1 MDQNTVDNI
10 IANAALLMN
19 DERFNAIVEA
29 KSMSTHRRAKANG
42 GKLDAGGGGGMSS
55 DLSLFEAQAG
65 FGGGGSK
72 TSSGGQRLIP
82 KVQTQQRK
90 SNLPPEIQESFKKMP
105 PLSGGEIGIPASYTQ
120 SRSVIQEQQYTPQPQ
135 YQPQAPVAQTT
146 IDYNYIKYL
155 VSECIKEH
163 VNQLNESASL
173 SGIKLVGGGKIQ
185 FTDSKG
191 NVFEG
196 VLKRVK

>member
-42 GKLDAGGGGGMSS
+42 GKLDSGGGGISS
-55 DLSLFEAQAG
+55 DLALFEAQAG
-65 FGGGGSK
+65 IGGGGGRQ
-72 TSSGGQRLIP
+72 TSGQHLIP

-105 PLSGGEIGIPASYTQ
+105 PLSGGEIGIPTSYTQ
-120 SRSVIQEQQYTPQPQ
+120 SRSVIQEQQYAQQPQ
-135 YQPQAPVAQTT
+135 YQPQAPSAPAA

-155 VSECIKEH
+155 VNECIKENM
-163 VNQLNESASL
+163 NQLNESASL

>member
-1 MDQNTVDNI
+1 MDERTVNDI

-29 KSMSTHRRAKANG
+29 KSMSTHRKAKTNG
-42 GKLDAGGGGGMSS
+42 GKLDTGGGGISS
-55 DLSLFEAQAG
+55 DLALFEAKAG
-65 FGGGGSK
+65 FGGGASIQ
-72 TSSGGQRLIP
+72 TPSQNLMP

-105 PLSGGEIGIPASYTQ
+105 PLSGGEISVPASYSQ
-120 SRSVIQEQQYTPQPQ
+120 SRSVMHEQQYSQPQ
-135 YQPQAPVAQTT
+135 YQAPMQVAPQAN

-155 VSECIKEH
+155 INECIKENM
-163 VNQLNESASL
+163 NQLNESASL

-191 NVFEG
+191 NIFEG

>member
-42 GKLDAGGGGGMSS
+42 GKLDSGGGGISS
-55 DLSLFEAQAG
+55 DLALFEAQAG
-65 FGGGGSK
+65 FGGGGGRQ
-72 TSSGGQRLIP
+72 TSGQHLIP

-105 PLSGGEIGIPASYTQ
+105 PLSGGEIGVPASYTQ
-120 SRSVIQEQQYTPQPQ
+120 SRNVIQEQQYAPQPQ
-135 YQPQAPVAQTT
+135 YQPQAPVTQTA

-155 VSECIKEH
+155 VGECIKENM
-163 VNQLNESASL
+163 NQLNESASL

-196 VLKRVK
+196 VLRRVK

>member
-42 GKLDAGGGGGMSS
+42 GKLEAGGGGGMSS
-55 DLSLFEAQAG
+55 DLALFESQAG
-65 FGGGGSK
+65 FGGGGSR
-72 TSSGGQRLIP
+72 TSAGQHLIP

-105 PLSGGEIGIPASYTQ
+105 PLSGGEIGVPSSYTQ
-120 SRSVIQEQQYTPQPQ
+120 SRSVIQEQQYAPQPQ
-135 YQPQAPVAQTT
+135 YQTQAPAAPAS

-155 VSECIKEH
+155 VNECIKENM
-163 VNQLNESASL
+163 NQLNESASL

>member
-10 IANAALLMN
+10 LANAALLMN
-19 DERFNAIVEA
+19 DERFNAIVE
-29 KSMSTHRRAKANG
+29 STSSRTHRTAKANG
-42 GKLDAGGGGGMSS
+42 GKLDTRVGGGVSS
-55 DLSLFEAQAG
+55 DLALFEAQAG
-65 FGGGGSK
+65 FGGGSRTQ
-72 TSSGGQRLIP
+72 TSGQHLIP

-135 YQPQAPVAQTT
+135 YQPQAPVAQTA

-155 VSECIKEH
+155 VSECIKENM
-163 VNQLNESASL
+163 NQLNDSASL

>member
-29 KSMSTHRRAKANG
+29 KTMSTHRRAKANG
-42 GKLDAGGGGGMSS
+42 GKLDSGGGGGMSS

-65 FGGGGSK
+65 FGGGGSRP
-72 TSSGGQRLIP
+72 SAGQHLIP

-105 PLSGGEIGIPASYTQ
+105 PLSGGEIGVPASYTQ
-120 SRSVIQEQQYTPQPQ
+120 SRSVINEQQYAQQPQ
-135 YQPQAPVAQTT
+135 YQPQPQVAPAT

-155 VSECIKEH
+155 INECIKENM
-163 VNQLNESASL
+163 NQLNESASL

>member
-19 DERFNAIVEA
+19 NERFNAIVES

-42 GKLDAGGGGGMSS
+42 GKLDSGGGGGISS
-55 DLSLFEAQAG
+55 DLALFEAQAG
-65 FGGGGSK
+65 FGGGGGRQ
-72 TSSGGQRLIP
+72 TSGQHLIP
-82 KVQTQQRK
+82 KAQTQQRK

-105 PLSGGEIGIPASYTQ
+105 PLSGDEIGIPASYTQ
-120 SRSVIQEQQYTPQPQ
+120 SRSVIQEQQYAPQPQ
-135 YQPQAPVAQTT
+135 YQPQALSAPAA

-155 VSECIKEH
+155 VNECIKENM
-163 VNQLNESASL
+163 NQLNESASL

>member
-19 DERFNAIVEA
+19 DERFNAIVES

-42 GKLDAGGGGGMSS
+42 GKLGSNAGGGISS
-55 DLSLFEAQAG
+55 DLALFEAQAG
-65 FGGGGSK
+65 FGGGSRTQ
-72 TSSGGQRLIP
+72 TSGQNLIP
-82 KVQTQQRK
+82 KVQIQERK
-90 SNLPPEIQESFKKMP
+90 NNLPPEIQESFKKMP
-105 PLSGGEIGIPASYTQ
+105 PLSGGEISVPASYTQ
-120 SRSVIQEQQYTPQPQ
+120 SRNVIQEQRYTPQPQ
-135 YQPQAPVAQTT
+135 YQQQAPVAPAT

-155 VSECIKEH
+155 VNECIKE
-163 VNQLNESASL
+163 NMMQLNESASL

>member
-1 MDQNTVDNI
+1 MDQNKVDNI

-19 DERFNAIVEA
+19 DERFNAIVE
-29 KSMSTHRRAKANG
+29 STSSRTHRNAKQNG
-42 GKLDAGGGGGMSS
+42 GKFVSSGGAGASS
-55 DLSLFEAQAG
+55 DLALFEAQAG
-65 FGGGGSK
+65 FGGGSR
-72 TSSGGQRLIP
+72 TSSSGHHMIP

-90 SNLPPEIQESFKKMP
+90 SNLPPEIQESFRKMP
-105 PLSGGEIGIPASYTQ
+105 PLSGGEISIPASYTQ
-120 SRSVIQEQQYTPQPQ
+120 PRSIINEQQYTQQPQ
-135 YQPQAPVAQTT
+135 YQQQAPVAPAT

-155 VSECIKEH
+155 VNECIKENM
-163 VNQLNESASL
+163 NQLNESAIL

>member
-19 DERFNAIVEA
+19 DDRFNAIVE
-29 KSMSTHRRAKANG
+29 STSSRTHRRAKANG

-55 DLSLFEAQAG
+55 DLALFEAQAG
-65 FGGGGSK
+65 FGGGGSRQP
-72 TSSGGQRLIP
+72 SGQHLIP

-105 PLSGGEIGIPASYTQ
+105 PLSGGEISVPASYSQ
-120 SRSVIQEQQYTPQPQ
+120 SRNVIQEQQYAPQPQ
-135 YQPQAPVAQTT
+135 YQAQAPVAPAT

-155 VSECIKEH
+155 VNECIKENM
-163 VNQLNESASL
+163 NQLNESASL

>member
-1 MDQNTVDNI
+1 MDENRVNDI
-10 IANAALLMN
+10 IANAAMLMN
-19 DERFNAIVEA
+19 DERFNAILEA

-42 GKLDAGGGGGMSS
+42 GKLDTGGSGGFSS
-55 DLSLFEAQAG
+55 DLALFEAQAG
-65 FGGGGSK
+65 FGGGSRQ
-72 TSSGGQRLIP
+72 SSGQNLIP
-82 KVQTQQRK
+82 KVQSQPKK

-105 PLSGGEIGIPASYTQ
+105 PLSGGEITVPASYGQ
-120 SRSVIQEQQYTPQPQ
+120 SRSVIQEQQYAPQQPQ
-135 YQPQAPVAQTT
+135 YQPQAQAN

-155 VSECIKEH
+155 VNECIKENM
-163 VNQLNESASL
+163 NQLNESASL